1 MIFDSLEN
9 IGFYKGLSENYRK
22 AVEFLQKE
30 DLINLPVGKYEVD
43 GKNVYVNVSEYET
56 IAWEDAKFEAHKNYT
71 DIQIILKGEEVMSYE
86 PTQNLVPKTEYNP
99 EKDVIFFNNDIRGL
113 DLVVTAGHFAI
124 FNPWDGHK
132 PKAMNKVPSAV
143 KKIVVKIKE
152 N

>member
-1 MIFDSLEN
+1 
-9 IGFYKGLSENYRK
+9 
-22 AVEFLQKE
+22 
-30 DLINLPVGKYEVD
+30 
-43 GKNVYVNVSEYET
+43 
-56 IAWEDAKFEAHKNYT
+56 
-71 DIQIILKGEEVMSYE
+71 MSYE